1 MGRGA
6 CIAMVD
12 DEPDLLDAYAEYLTD
27 LGYEVAMAGSVAA
40 FEALLMTR
48 RLDLV
53 VLDISMPGE
62 DGLSLLRRLRAALAM
77 PVLVM
82 TAVTDRV
89 ERILGLELGADDLIA
104 KPAEPQELAARIA
117 GLLRRHGSRPR
128 ELLQLEHGTV
138 DFSAA
143 RLLRV
148 GAPPEPLRPGE
159 IMLLRAFSAHP
170 NRILSREALIEMA
183 PGESR
188 EAGERAID
196 MRIARLRQK
205 LDTETIVTLRGRGYM
220 FVPPT
225 RKATADEA
233 V

>member
-1 MGRGA
+1 MSRGA
-6 CIAMVD
+6 FIAMVD
-12 DEPDLLDAYAEYLTD
+12 DEPDLLDAYAEYLAD
-27 LGYEVAMAGSVAA
+27 LGYVVAMAGTVPA
-40 FEALLMTR
+40 FEQLLASR
-48 RLDLV
+48 RPDLV

-62 DGLSLLRRLRAALAM
+62 DGLSLLRRLRGDLDM

-82 TAVTDRV
+82 TAVADRV

-128 ELLQLEHGTV
+128 ELLQLERSTV

-159 IMLLRAFSAHP
+159 IMLLRAFAAHP
-170 NRILSREALIEMA
+170 DRILSRDALMELA
-183 PGESR
+183 PADSR

-205 LDTETIVTLRGRGYM
+205 LDTEAIVTLRGRGYM
-220 FVPPT
+220 FVPPAP
-225 RKATADEA
+225 KAAAGNTD
-233 V
+233 